1 MCPKNTTIY
10 HAGDIGWDVYFIG
23 EGLVKMQLPQ
33 NLSILD
39 EEGRANIERTREK
52 ATSVGLI
59 YRAGNHFGESCLES
73 ITGVRREST
82 IASTVVKLHL
92 LSKESLDEIFTYT
105 PWGER
110 NQVRRGLLSRN
121 GNVWHSF
128 DEQESTPKPLAL
140 TRGRTGT
147 RLGKSPT
154 SFLSWTKSQ
163 RMTVFQKR
171 DNETVRQTE
180 RRGVKKPAKPRLRS
194 FSAEASTR
202 VLLWNKN
209 SEEQNNNNDSLAILH
224 EHETDST
231 AMSPIDAANF
241 IRSKKFER
249 NRSDSSE
256 SESTSSFF
264 RGDEG

>member
-1 MCPKNTTIY
+1 
-10 HAGDIGWDVYFIG
+10 
-23 EGLVKMQLPQ
+23 VKMQLPQ

-180 RRGVKKPAKPRLRS
+180 RKGVKKPAKPRLRS